1 MTWFYLSHVPSSG
14 NFLLIINVIIKHTH
28 LSRVHMEEGSGFNIL
43 YPDTLDQMKIMRSS
57 LRPTEAPFYGIIH
70 EA

>member
-1 MTWFYLSHVPSSG
+1 
-14 NFLLIINVIIKHTH
+14 
-28 LSRVHMEEGSGFNIL
+28 MEEGSGFNIL